1 VTTAN
6 KIIAQ
11 ALGLIGVRS
20 SADPVSGADAA
31 IALERLNT
39 LLDAWRVQSLFAYA
53 TLTITGTLPP
63 ATATR
68 TIGPT
73 GQLVTTVRPMRVEA
87 GSKYTVG
94 GQDYPITPITQ
105 AEYEAI
111 LLKTVGAMGPDVV
124 WFNPTLPDGLLSF
137 YPLAGSGCTLSLVVL
152 LQVSAFADLTTD
164 YGLSP
169 GYERALVFS
178 LAEEVAPDFERDAPP
193 VVVRNARNARRMI
206 QRANHDVPQLV
217 VTSVPQSRLGAFIG
231 D

>member
-53 TLTITGTLPP
+53 TQAITGALP
-63 ATATR
+63 ANTATR

-73 GQLVTTVRPMRVEA
+73 GDLVVDPRPMRIEA

-105 AEYEAI
+105 AQYESI
-111 LLKTVGAMGPDVV
+111 SLKTVGGMGPDVV
-124 WFNPTLPDGLLSF
+124 FYNPTLPNGVLSF
-137 YPLAGSGCTLSLVVL
+137 YPLSGNGCTLSLVALV
-152 LQVSAFADLTTD
+152 QVSQFADLTTD
-164 YGLSP
+164 YTLSP

-193 VVVRNARNARRMI
+193 VVVRGARNARRMI
-206 QRANHDVPQLV
+206 QRANHDVPQLDV
-217 VTSVPQSRLGAFIG
+217 ANVPQSRLGQFLG
-231 D
+231 G